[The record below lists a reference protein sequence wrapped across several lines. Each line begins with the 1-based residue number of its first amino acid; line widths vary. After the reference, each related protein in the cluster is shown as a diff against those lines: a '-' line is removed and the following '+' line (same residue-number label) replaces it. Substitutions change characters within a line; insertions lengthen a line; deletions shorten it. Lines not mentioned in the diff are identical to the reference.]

1 VVEVTQE
8 SSQMELDIFT
18 CSAEVVMDSSEEE
31 VRSRVLQLIGL
42 NLSK

>member
-1 VVEVTQE
+1 VEVIPE
-8 SSQMELDIFT
+8 SSQMEMDIST
-18 CSAEVVMDSSEEE
+18 YSAEVVMASSAEE